1 MGSWSASVTAHE
13 AGHAVAYF
21 HAGVPISRVEVSAS
35 GDGWCTPGR
44 VPSDP
49 RSRLMA
55 YAAGAVAEERWL
67 RERGELTAAAAR
79 SVESGSRIDR
89 QKAEIVC
96 LARLGGDRAAFDRA
110 ADAAAEVLAAR
121 WRQVLAVAAEL
132 NRHGRL
138 SGEAAL
144 AAATAAGGPAFPPF
158 VTLEEQQRMRAEV
171 PVLLE
176 QGDVDGANRL
186 LAALSASHRVGDR

>member
-1 MGSWSASVTAHE
+1 MGGWSASVPAHE

-21 HAGVPISRVEVSAS
+21 HLGVPISRVEVSAS

-49 RSRLMA
+49 RSRVMA
-55 YAAGAVAEERWL
+55 YAAGAVAERRWL
-67 RERGELTAAAAR
+67 RDHGELTPTAAR
-79 SVESGSRIDR
+79 MVDGGSSIDR
-89 QKAEIVC
+89 RKAEIVC
-96 LARLGGDRAAFDRA
+96 DVHLGGDRGAFDRA
-110 ADAAAEVLAAR
+110 ADIAAEVLTAR
-121 WRQVLAVAAEL
+121 WRQVLAVAGAL
-132 NRHGRL
+132 ARRGKL

-144 AAATAAGGPAFPPF
+144 ATANSAGGPAFPPF
-158 VTLEEQQRMRAEV
+158 VTVEEQQRMRAQV

-186 LAALSASHRVGDR
+186 LDALSASWVAA